1 MSEIIIQSDIFMNSP
16 REAAENIGPGLHR
29 ILLGYDENLMLAK
42 VWFDK
47 GAIGERHSH
56 PHSQVAYVA
65 EGKFEVYIDGK
76 TQILEAGGCFFV
88 PSGAEH
94 GAVCLEAGILLDMFS
109 PVRRDF
115 IGLEEW

>member
-1 MSEIIIQSDIFMNSP
+1 MTATLLQSDIFLKSP
-16 REAAENIGPGLHR
+16 REAAEKVGPGLHR
-29 ILLGYDENLMLAK
+29 TLLGYDDKLMLVK

-56 PHSQVAYVA
+56 PHSQVAYVV

-76 TQILEAGGCFFV
+76 TEILEAGGCFFV
-88 PSGAEH
+88 PPGAEH

-115 IGLEEW
+115 LGLEEW